1 MLERAG
7 PEIIV
12 RSADTLVEG
21 VLMEAASRGM
31 SAYRA
36 ILR

>member
-12 RSADTLVEG
+12 RRADTLAEG
-21 VLMEAASRGM
+21 VLMEAVSRGM
-31 SAYRA
+31 SVYRA

>member
-12 RSADTLVEG
+12 RSADILAEG
-21 VLMEAASRGM
+21 VLMEAVSRGM
-31 SAYRA
+31 SVYRV